1 MEQLGFYFD
10 MTRCVGCK
18 TCQVA
23 CKQRNNLPM
32 GITYREVHTF
42 EVGVYPDATMYHVAT
57 TCNHCENPACVRACP
72 TSAMHVSD
80 EDGTVQHDD
89 DVCIGCQ
96 QCVNACP
103 YGVPRY
109 FPELK
114 IVGKCY
120 ACKDTRDFDGAPT
133 CVAACGQRALEFG
146 PLGELQAAHPDAVA
160 DIACL
165 PSSSETN
172 PSVLIEAKPRAL
184 EESFRELHL

>member
-1 MEQLGFYFD
+1 MERLGFYFD

-23 CKQRNNLPM
+23 CKQRNGLPM

-42 EVGVYPDATMYHVAT
+42 EVGTYPDAGMCHVSA
-57 TCNHCENPACVRACP
+57 TCNHCESPACVRACP
-72 TSAMHVSD
+72 VGAMHKSE

-89 DVCIGCQ
+89 GLCIGCQ
-96 QCVNACP
+96 TCVNSCP

-120 ACKDTRDFDGAPT
+120 ACKDTREFDGSPT

-146 PLGELQAAHPDAVA
+146 PLEELRAAHPNAVA
-160 DIACL
+160 DIACF
-165 PSSSETN
+165 PDSADTD
-172 PSVLIEAKPRAL
+172 PSVLMDVQPRAL
-184 EESFRELHL
+184 EAEYRELHL